1 MICTFKHTI
10 NYRYLRRQIPTKR
23 LHGNVAW
30 LPVARSSCRPD
41 PVPDG
46 EGSPLP
52 MQLEDLLPPPL
63 LLRIVRL
70 LLPLPGS
77 TSSEPRKYR

>member
-1 MICTFKHTI
+1 MEFILSHIK

-23 LHGNVAW
+23 LHGNIAW
-30 LPVARSSCRPD
+30 LLVARSCCGPD

-52 MQLEDLLPPPL
+52 MQLEDLLPAPL

-77 TSSEPRKYR
+77 TSSEPRKCR